1 MNSNYENDA
10 QTLRNAMVG
19 SGTDEQAIITLTA
32 TRNNAQRQEIRKA
45 YKACF
50 GRDLIA
56 DLKDD
61 LGGNFLKVVY
71 SMYLSPVEY
80 DTTEL
85 RKAMEG
91 MGTDEDTVSE
101 VIGSRSNYRLNEIKA
116 LYKLMYNEDLEK
128 RIQSETSG
136 DYRALLVSLL
146 QCKRDET
153 NNLDANQVA
162 KDVDDLYK
170 AGEGK
175 WGTDEEVFN
184 RIFVMRSSVHLREVN
199 SLYQKQRGKNLLDVV
214 DSEFSGD
221 VKTLLKTVLHSH
233 INPAD
238 YYAHRIYKACKGM
251 GTNDKVLIRSLVVMD
266 EVYLPEIKKI
276 YQTKFGMTLRDQ
288 IADECSG
295 DYKSMLLALVDSP

>member
-32 TRNNAQRQEIRKA
+32 SRNNAQRQEIRKA

-101 VIGSRSNYRLNEIKA
+101 VIGSRSNYRLNEIKFSVKMLNIYYKTERPYA
-116 LYKLMYNEDLEK
+116 PLLY
-128 RIQSETSG
+128 
-136 DYRALLVSLL
+136 
-146 QCKRDET
+146 
-153 NNLDANQVA
+153 
-162 KDVDDLYK
+162 LY
-170 AGEGK
+170 
-175 WGTDEEVFN
+175 
-184 RIFVMRSSVHLREVN
+184 
-199 SLYQKQRGKNLLDVV
+199 VV
-214 DSEFSGD
+214 
-221 VKTLLKTVLHSH
+221 
-233 INPAD
+233 
-238 YYAHRIYKACKGM
+238 
-251 GTNDKVLIRSLVVMD
+251 
-266 EVYLPEIKKI
+266 
-276 YQTKFGMTLRDQ
+276 KF
-288 IADECSG
+288 
-295 DYKSMLLALVDSP
+295 